1 MAARSSGGEWG
12 PCRLRA
18 TRVPGSRSLPPGCP
32 PVKAGWGGG
41 CPLYGWKR
49 YTAG

>member
-32 PVKAGWGGG
+32 PVKAGGGG